1 MPIGI
6 SITSLYNLGPSRIK
20 VVQQKGQHITKN
32 LTRPHM
38 IFFRLFGIEK
48 RVSVVTCK
56 EMRAFS
62 MEGSFSKI
70 NKFILNQIMSSS
82 SVGSRESYVD
92 KLVALK
98 SLALILSYTSP

>member
-1 MPIGI
+1 
-6 SITSLYNLGPSRIK
+6 
-20 VVQQKGQHITKN
+20 
-32 LTRPHM
+32 
-38 IFFRLFGIEK
+38 
-48 RVSVVTCK
+48 
-56 EMRAFS
+56 